1 MKKLL
6 LSSAAV
12 CGLAMIATPA
22 AAQVQLELGGY
33 FKGYGAFVDQDE
45 YAGDVN
51 DFDFIRDTELHFGG
65 ETTLDNGLTV
75 GAHIEAETDNTSSGD
90 DFQVD
95 ESYVYFSGG
104 WGRVN
109 FGAED
114 GAAYLL
120 QVAAPSADSNIDG
133 IRQYVQPINYGVEG
147 NTVVSDAIAAGG
159 LDYDQD
165 ITGKADKL
173 TYLSPI
179 VSGFQLGLTYAP
191 DADEAADLE
200 GIGTDNVED
209 QYGAAYEIALRYEGQ
224 FEGVGVIAGAGYGQ
238 REVEAVDAAGLL
250 QAAAGPAITPAGTIT
265 DDTTAW
271 NAGLD
276 LDFGPIGFGVI
287 YSEETTEVVGV
298 AAVNAT
304 SDAVLSEVD
313 QETLVIGVDYTTGPF
328 KLGASYLNKDNTFGI
343 EDLETERYSAGVV
356 YTYGPGM
363 TFRGSIGYVEHEAGS
378 DIFGATDQDELEST
392 YVTLG
397 TQINF

>member
-33 FKGYGAFVDQDE
+33 FKGYGAYVDQDE
-45 YAGDVN
+45 DDDAAAGAPNADVN
-51 DFDFIRDTELHFGG
+51 GFDIIRDTELHFGG

-75 GAHIEAETDNTSSGD
+75 GAHIEAEVDNTSSD
-90 DFQVD
+90 DNFEVD

-114 GAAYLL
+114 GAGYLL

-133 IRQYVQPINYGVEG
+133 IRQYVQPVNYSVL
-147 NTVVSDAIAAGG
+147 NSASAASPSAATVAASVAASGI
-159 LDYDQD
+159 DYDMD
-165 ITGKADKL
+165 PSGKADKF

-179 VSGFQLGLTYAP
+179 FSGFQVGLSYSP
-191 DADEAADLE
+191 DTDAASDLA
-200 GIGTDNVED
+200 GIGTDDDDDVI
-209 QYGAAYEIALRYEGQ
+209 GATYEFAARYEGQ
-224 FEGVGVIAGAGYGQ
+224 FDGVGVIAGAGYSHGNL
-238 REVEAVDAAGLL
+238 EEETASPAV
-250 QAAAGPAITPAGTIT
+250 T
-265 DDTTAW
+265 DDRTVW
-271 NAGLD
+271 NVGLD
-276 LDFGPIGFGVI
+276 LDVGPFGIG
-287 YSEETTEVVGV
+287 
-298 AAVNAT
+298 AVYVEDNAGLESST
-304 SDAVLSEVD
+304 SADDE
-313 QETLVIGVDYTTGPF
+313 ETLVIGVDYTTGPF
-328 KLGASYLNKDNTFGI
+328 KLGASYYDQDNTFGVK
-343 EDLETERYSAGVV
+343 DDETTRYSGGVV

-363 TFRGSIGYVEHEAGS
+363 TFRGSIGYIEHEDATAGAANV
-378 DIFGATDQDELEST
+378 DVDAT